1 MSKIN
6 NTLIGLLG
14 AVAGGSTELA
24 VNPIDVVDNQTLDTV
39 AASLISGFIAL
50 LIAEVRSWFTRRRR
64 NKQDKDKPRY

>member
-24 VNPIDVVDNQTLDTV
+24 VNPIDVVDNQTLDTA
-39 AASLISGFIAL
+39 AASLISGLIAL
-50 LIAEVRSWFTRRRR
+50 LFAEVRSWFIRRRHKR
-64 NKQDKDKPRY
+64 QDKDKPKD

>member
-14 AVAGGSTELA
+14 AVAGGSAELA

>member
-64 NKQDKDKPRY
+64 NKQNKGKPRY

>member
-14 AVAGGSTELA
+14 AVAGGSAELA

-64 NKQDKDKPRY
+64 NKQDKDKPSY